1 MSTLNPKRAAA
12 RPESRSALPSGP
24 DHTSSATT
32 SLNKGRIQGEISTV
46 KAAVDLGNG
55 FYLVEVGQANTT
67 TKKAIS
73 KAAGKVSAKADS
85 AGATAFLDSS
95 VPPVPMKTV
104 QKLLTQFN
112 ESLSNQH
119 GSAGLR
125 AASVTDVRTPRRRRA
140 ASDTSGEQIA
150 GNATMDALWRE
161 SAQRRIE
168 ALQDGRL
175 LTSNDV
181 QERRAITRQ
190 ALSKAVKDYRAFWLD
205 GPSGTQL
212 YPAYLVKPDA
222 ERQRYEKVSRSLG
235 DLAGAE
241 KWAFFTTPK
250 QSLGGQTPAEALD
263 KGQLDKVIDTAE
275 LFVERR

>member
-1 MSTLNPKRAAA
+1 MSTLNPKKAAA
-12 RPESRSALPSGP
+12 RLESRSALPSP
-24 DHTSSATT
+24 AAHTSSAATG
-32 SLNKGRIQGEISTV
+32 LNNGRIQRKISTV

-55 FYLVEVGQANTT
+55 FYLVEVDQANTT

-73 KAAGKVSAKADS
+73 KAAGRMPAKADS
-85 AGATAFLDSS
+85 AVATAFLDAD

-104 QKLLTQFN
+104 KKLLAQFN
-112 ESLSNQH
+112 ESVSNPNR
-119 GSAGLR
+119 SAGPR
-125 AASVTDVRTPRRRRA
+125 AASVADASTPRRRRA
-140 ASDTSGEQIA
+140 ASHTSGEQIA
-150 GNATMDALWRE
+150 SNATMDALWRE

-205 GPSGTQL
+205 GPSGMQL

-250 QSLGGQTPAEALD
+250 QSLGGQTPADALD
-263 KGQLDKVIDTAE
+263 KGQLDDVINTAE